1 MEELIKHYVDL
12 LIIQYRTKMKAMAT
26 IEAFVKVV
34 FADDSN
40 EIFLNKI
47 QNAYDLDTAS
57 LAQLNV
63 LAKYIGYDD
72 SLNLINNNY
81 FRLSDT
87 EGEDV
92 TPGLSDTEGQYVGYP
107 LLNYSGYTYTK
118 VSLSGLTNVDFF
130 RKVLKFLAEMKN
142 EILSVGNIDRV
153 LYKIFGEDIS
163 VEEGAKSITYIY
175 SEAIL
180 DLFDGNVENIET
192 FIKKFFPRPMGCSL
206 FVRQEYY
213 YINAIPHGG
222 AENYVDG
229 LIFTRDSGD
238 YNVFFET
245 PMKFNFKAMEYPVFH
260 TLKVKARIKIID
272 EESIYSAGYWTTL
285 NGNEYSNTNMQDLCL
300 IKDVNVFSMITNSVR
315 RDIISIGNY
324 GNKWVDI
331 TLELNHAKYGT
342 HTIWAIVECEGV
354 ETQTVN
360 TMYSTPDWNN
370 FPLLWG
376 VAGSVSLYPSSLNG
390 AIDFKGCSVEIDG
403 EVKWKGYTNK
413 RIQGV

>member
-40 EIFLNKI
+40 EILLNKI

-72 SLNLINNNY
+72 YLDIINTNY
-81 FRLSDT
+81 FKLSDT
-87 EGEDV
+87 EGEDI

-142 EILSVGNIDRV
+142 EILSVGNIDRI
-153 LYKIFGEDIS
+153 LYKHFGEDIS
-163 VEEGAKSITYIY
+163 VEEGVKSITYIY

-180 DLFDGNVENIET
+180 ELFNGNVSNIET
-192 FIKKFFPRPMGCSL
+192 FIKKYFPKPMGCSL
-206 FVRQEYY
+206 SVRQEYY

-222 AENYVDG
+222 AENYLDEN
-229 LIFTRDSGD
+229 LIFTRETSDTSI
-238 YNVFFET
+238 FFET
-245 PMKFNFKAMEYPVFH
+245 PVKFDFKEYEQSYYPNFH
-260 TLKVKARIKIID
+260 TFKVKVRVKF
-272 EESIYSAGYWTTL
+272 SSSNTGLFTTL
-285 NGNEYSNTNMQDLCL
+285 DGDSFIPSNMDNLALVKSGGYLMMLTHKTTFRNIVYGSGYADSW
-300 IKDVNVFSMITNSVR
+300 IDV
-315 RDIISIGNY
+315 
-324 GNKWVDI
+324 
-331 TLELNHAKYGT
+331 TLETNYKKYND
-342 HTIWAIVECEGV
+342 HTIHAIVEKEGEAPV
-354 ETQTVN
+354 EVN
-360 TMYSTPDWNN
+360 T
-370 FPLLWG
+370 LWG
-376 VAGSVSLYPSSLNG
+376 TNDWSQTPFLYGLAYNMGLIG